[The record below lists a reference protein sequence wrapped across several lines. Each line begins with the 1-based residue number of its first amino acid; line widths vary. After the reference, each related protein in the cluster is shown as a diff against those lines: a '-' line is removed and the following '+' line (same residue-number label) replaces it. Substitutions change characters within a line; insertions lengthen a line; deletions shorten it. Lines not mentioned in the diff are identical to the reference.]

1 MMMITVIITV
11 IIREVQARLEEE
23 TRARAA
29 AQDNLIAAD
38 RSVKSALLSSPGL
51 DLSVLTSDEPMPTR
65 TRWRRRGPY
74 WSRATGPGGT
84 WSRS

>member
-1 MMMITVIITV
+1 MTIIAIFTI

-38 RSVKSALLSSPGL
+38 RSVNA
-51 DLSVLTSDEPMPTR
+51 VL
-65 TRWRRRGPY
+65 
-74 WSRATGPGGT
+74 
-84 WSRS
+84 

>member
-1 MMMITVIITV
+1 MITVIITI

-38 RSVKSALLSSPGL
+38 RSVNNFLILQN
-51 DLSVLTSDEPMPTR
+51 
-65 TRWRRRGPY
+65 WI
-74 WSRATGPGGT
+74 
-84 WSRS
+84 